1 MTIPSHWGELPD
13 RQALAACLAELS
25 QRYYDGRYMPGRT
38 LFDEQRP
45 PGWRQ
50 ALAIQRSY
58 GQPQTSEGW
67 RRLLADLG
75 FTAPVAP
82 PGIGLAVWRR
92 QWQRT
97 QALDAPL
104 VEEEKLAVHLPRP
117 EGLPVIA
124 RQRPVRA
131 WCPRRH
137 RYVVVGRRQV
147 WEVR

>member
-1 MTIPSHWGELPD
+1 MTIPSHWGVLPD
-13 RQALAACLAELS
+13 RQTLVACLAELS
-25 QRYYDGRYMPGRT
+25 ELYYGGRYMPSHRI
-38 LFDEQRP
+38 FDEQRP

-67 RRLLADLG
+67 RRLLAELG
-75 FTAPVAP
+75 FRAPVAP
-82 PGIGLAVWRR
+82 PGVGLAAWRR
-92 QWQRT
+92 QFRRAQR
-97 QALDAPL
+97 LDVPLDKEERLAAP
-104 VEEEKLAVHLPRP
+104 AP
-117 EGLPVIA
+117 EADGLPVIA

-137 RYVVVGRRQV
+137 RYVVVGHRQV